1 MQANEIFMKR
11 QGYKLII
18 FILLPVLSFYACQN
32 NNPLAV
38 DVSQIPAKVNIKRF
52 DLDFYGQSP
61 DQLPALKQK
70 YQYMFPAYV
79 PDSVWIKKMQ
89 DSLLLDLK
97 TQVDSVFPDLKVYK
111 PQIAEVFKH
120 VKYYYPRF
128 KEPNIIILYSDWNY
142 LKKAVYLDSL
152 ELLTLDNFLG
162 SQNRL
167 YKGIPNY
174 IRQNMNPTQIPVA
187 VAFSIADMQ
196 VKPTRS
202 KTFLSKMINYGKKYY
217 LLDAYLPQVPDSIK
231 LGYDAQ
237 KMQWANDNEEGVWQ
251 YFIDRELLYSTDDK
265 LDLRFLNLAPYSKFY
280 TEQDMQ
286 SPGYI
291 GRYIGWQIVKSFM
304 TKNKVSLQKLLDTPE
319 EDIFKKSKYK
329 PKK

>member
-1 MQANEIFMKR
+1 MKR

-38 DVSQIPAKVNIKRF
+38 DVSHIPAKVNIKRF

-61 DQLPALKQK
+61 YQLPVLKQK
-70 YQYMFPAYV
+70 YPYMFPAYV

-97 TQVDSVFPDLKVYK
+97 TQVDSVFSDLKAYK
-111 PQIAEVFKH
+111 PQIVEVFKH
-120 VKYYYPRF
+120 IKYYYPRF
-128 KEPNIIILYSDWNY
+128 KEPDIITLYSDWNY

-162 SQNRL
+162 SNNRL
-167 YKGIPNY
+167 YKGIPKY
-174 IRQNMNPTQIPVA
+174 IRENMNPDQIPVA
-187 VAFSIADMQ
+187 IAFSIADMQ

-217 LLDAYLPQVPDSIK
+217 LLDAYLPQAPDSIK

-237 KMQWANDNEEGVWQ
+237 KMQWAKDNEEGVWQ
-251 YFIDRELLYSTDDK
+251 YFIDRELLYSTNDK

-291 GRYIGWQIVKSFM
+291 GRYIGWQIVKSYM